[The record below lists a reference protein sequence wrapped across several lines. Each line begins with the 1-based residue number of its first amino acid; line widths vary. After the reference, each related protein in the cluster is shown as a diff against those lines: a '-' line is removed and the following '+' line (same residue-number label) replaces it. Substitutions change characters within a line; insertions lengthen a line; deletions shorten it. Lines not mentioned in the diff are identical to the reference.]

1 LLNANNDINDEL
13 LASYLLNEGDAAMRR
28 RIETWIAEDPAHQR
42 YFEHFRLIW
51 EAGARLA
58 PTVKVNEDEAW
69 ERFRKKTFDQRQR
82 TSTIRGRFIALK
94 IAATIIICV
103 GVGVLSYLTWQNLNP
118 ATLTVASTLEPINKS
133 LPDGSLVTLNKNSSI
148 VYTKNFT
155 GNRRRITLK
164 GEAFFKVTP
173 NKSKPFVIDVDD
185 VTVTVVGTSFNIRQA
200 ADSIE
205 VSVETGIVKVEKNN
219 RSVLLKP
226 NEKVIISGSDST
238 LKPNQTRGKLYNYYV
253 THEFVCDDT
262 PLWKLVEV
270 LNEAYGSHIEIANPD
285 LRNLPLTATFHN
297 EPLDRTLSI
306 ISETFSITV
315 ERHNE
320 KIILK

>member
-13 LASYLLNEGDAAMRR
+13 LASYLLNEGDAAMRQ
-28 RIETWIAEDPAHQR
+28 RIETWLTEDPAHQR
-42 YFEHFRLIW
+42 YFEHFRRIW
-51 EAGARLA
+51 EAGERLA
-58 PTVKVNEDEAW
+58 PNVKVNEDEAW
-69 ERFRKKTFDQRQR
+69 ERFRKKTFDRRQR
-82 TSTIRGRFIALK
+82 TSIIRGRFIALK
-94 IAATIIICV
+94 VAATIIICV
-103 GVGVLSYLTWQNLNP
+103 GVGVLSYLIWQNLNP

-155 GNRRRITLK
+155 GSRRRITLK

-200 ADSIE
+200 GDSIE

-238 LKPNQTRGKLYNYYV
+238 LKPTETRGKLYNYYV

-270 LNEAYGSHIEIANPD
+270 LNEANGSHIEIANPD

-297 EPLDRTLSI
+297 EPLDHTLTI
-306 ISETFSITV
+306 ISETFNITV
-315 ERHNE
+315 EHQNE
-320 KIILK
+320 KIILR